1 MHAEV
6 AEDCGNGGENY
17 MNTLGMLGSLEHPE
31 CAHTFRVFQRPRLNS
46 AAPATAYVENAIAT
60 AT

>member
-1 MHAEV
+1 MHAED
-6 AEDCGNGGENY
+6 AEDCGNGGESF
-17 MNTLGMLGSLEHPE
+17 MNTLGMLRSTEHPE
-31 CAHTFRVFQRPRLNS
+31 VAHTFRVFHRPRLNS